1 MSAAAPDNIAPAAW
15 RAAWRSLAR
24 PSIVLPLGAVVGA
37 LIVGLI
43 IIVSIGV
50 PLSEAVSAF
59 LDGAFGSEYAL
70 AASINRAVVF
80 SAIGLGFIFANQAN
94 LTNVGGEGQIAVAAI
109 AAAAVA
115 LKTPVADLPLGLAFV
130 LPMLAAVAAGA
141 VWGGICGVLKVKVG
155 TNEVISSLLLT
166 FIGVW
171 LLYWSVQSI
180 DLLRQPMTSTA
191 TLPETLE
198 IPDATKL
205 PVLFDVAG
213 PLNLGLVIVAV
224 LVIVIELALH
234 KSVFGVR
241 LRAVGLNELAARRAG
256 IPYDRYVM
264 LAMAV
269 SGAFG
274 GLAGAIMLQGE
285 QYVLKDGFTSG
296 YGFDGLVVGLLARGS
311 AIGVVLG
318 GLFFGFLRS
327 GGINMEMVAK
337 VPSAVVVIIQGLVI
351 IAIAMSGYWLSSRG
365 ARR

>member
-1 MSAAAPDNIAPAAW
+1 MSAGASTAAYLSV
-15 RAAWRSLAR
+15 WRSVAQ
-24 PSIVLPLGAVVGA
+24 PAVVMPLAAVAGA
-37 LIVGLI
+37 SLVGLLI
-43 IIVSIGV
+43 ILLTGV
-50 PLSEAVSAF
+50 PLGDAIPAF
-59 LDGAFGSEYAL
+59 LDGAFGSEYAI

-80 SAIGLGFIFANQAN
+80 AAIGLGFIFAFQAN
-94 LTNVGGEGQIAVAAI
+94 LTNVGGEGQIAVAGI

-115 LKTPVADLPLGLAFV
+115 LKLPIGGLPFGLPYV

-141 VWGGICGVLKVKVG
+141 FWGGICGVLKVKVG

-171 LLYWSVQSI
+171 LLYWSVQSE

-205 PVLFDVAG
+205 PQLFDVAG
-213 PLNLGLVIVAV
+213 PLNVGLIVVLVLAVAV
-224 LVIVIELALH
+224 QLALH
-234 KSVFGVR
+234 RSVLGVH
-241 LRAVGLNELAARRAG
+241 LRAVGLNELASRRAG
-256 IPYDRYVM
+256 IPYERYVM

-274 GLAGAIMLQGE
+274 GLAGAIMLQGD

-311 AIGVVLG
+311 APGVVLG
-318 GLFFGFLRS
+318 ALFFGFLRS
-327 GGINMEMVAK
+327 GGINMEMTAK
-337 VPSAVVVIIQGLVI
+337 VPSAVVMIIQGLVI
-351 IAIAMSGYWLSSRG
+351 VAIAASAYWLT
-365 ARR
+365 AKETRR

>member
-1 MSAAAPDNIAPAAW
+1 MRTTVAPALTLW
-15 RAAWRSLAR
+15 RALAQPGVIMPLAAVMGASL
-24 PSIVLPLGAVVGA
+24 
-37 LIVGLI
+37 VGLAI
-43 IIVSIGV
+43 MAAMGV
-50 PLSEAVSAF
+50 PLSDSISAF
-59 LDGAFGSEYAL
+59 LDGAFGTEYAL
-70 AASINRAVVF
+70 AASTNRAVIF
-80 SAIGLGFIFANQAN
+80 SAVGLGFIFANQAN
-94 LTNVGGEGQIAVAAI
+94 LTNVGGEDQIAVAGI

-115 LKTPVADLPLGLAFV
+115 LKTPVADLPLPLPYM
-130 LPMLAAVAAGA
+130 LPMLAGVVAGG

-171 LLYWSVQSI
+171 LLYWSTQSV

-205 PVLFDVAG
+205 PGLFDVAG
-213 PLNLGLVIVAV
+213 PLNLGLIIVAV
-224 LVIVIELALH
+224 LAIVIGLILH
-234 KSVFGVR
+234 KSAFGVK

-256 IPYDRYVM
+256 IAYDRYVV

-269 SGAFG
+269 SGAFA
-274 GLAGAIMLQGE
+274 GLAGTIMFLGDQF
-285 QYVLKDGFTSG
+285 VLKDGFSSG
-296 YGFDGLVVGLLARGS
+296 YGFDGLVVGLLSRGS
-311 AIGVVLG
+311 AAGVVLG

-351 IAIAMSGYWLSSRG
+351 IAIAASAFWPA
-365 ARR
+365 AREKRS